1 MRKNNLVWPWARAGA
16 GAVAI
21 CLVAACGVI
30 PKREPISVYEPPA
43 PSTPSATSPGEWPQ
57 ANWSLL
63 VPKPAASQLLD
74 NDRIVVRP
82 DGGEITVYK
91 GAAWPET
98 APEMVQ
104 SAVLRRFEDSG
115 RILSVARPGVGV
127 RGDYQLQ
134 MDLRTFESNYT
145 APGRPEAQ
153 VEIYARLVHTA
164 DGEVAAARSFRETEA
179 AAGEGVDAVVSA
191 FGVALGR
198 ASSQVAAWTLQA
210 GNEHEHH
217 AKR

>member
-1 MRKNNLVWPWARAGA
+1 
-16 GAVAI
+16 
-21 CLVAACGVI
+21 
-30 PKREPISVYEPPA
+30 EPISVYEPSA
-43 PSTPSATSPGEWPQ
+43 PSASSQGEWPQ

-82 DGGEITVYK
+82 DSGEITVYK

-134 MDLRTFESNYT
+134 MDLRTFESKYT

-153 VEIYARLVHTA
+153 
-164 DGEVAAARSFRETEA
+164 
-179 AAGEGVDAVVSA
+179 
-191 FGVALGR
+191 
-198 ASSQVAAWTLQA
+198 
-210 GNEHEHH
+210 
-217 AKR
+217 